1 MIQKRSAANEKISF
15 WRKVGYGFGEAGSQF
30 SFTLVSTY
38 LTVFYTDV
46 VGLTPVVISVI
57 MLAARIWDAV
67 NDPMFGVIAQNTS
80 TRWGRYRPYILFGA
94 PVLAVF
100 NCLTFFV
107 PEMSETA
114 KIIWCTAIYMGC
126 DLAYTAVNIST
137 GSIVNSMTSVVSER
151 VLLNSYKGVLGSI
164 AGVVISATAMPLILY
179 FGNGSTAEG
188 RGYFVAAAIYSLA
201 GMVCLW
207 ICAASSKEV
216 IFVKKRAQKRG
227 NILRTLFNSFRYIF
241 QDRDATM
248 LILAMIF
255 YLTGVF
261 GRLGIMAYYFIYV
274 LDNVGS
280 MALCSTAL
288 TIGMIVP
295 NLYTPF
301 LFQRIDKKYCGVI
314 ACICQAVCCIL
325 FFVLGSQGN
334 LILIA
339 LVTFLYGA
347 TNLGGQTSQALCG
360 EIIDNQWLLSG
371 VRSDGVVY
379 SCVSFATKLGNAVGG
394 SVGIVA
400 LGIVGFVA
408 NTEMPAEVLGRM
420 NAVINLGPAAFF
432 LLAAIPFLCMRM
444 TNRLSRENEEK
455 IQKAMVEEKGKE
467 EM

>member
-1 MIQKRSAANEKISF
+1 MKQKRSPANGKISF

-46 VGLTPVVISVI
+46 VGMTPLVISVI

-67 NDPMFGVIAQNTS
+67 NDPMFGIIAQNTS

-107 PEMSETA
+107 PEMMSA
-114 KIIWCTAIYMGC
+114 GARIAWCTVIYMAC

-137 GSIVNSMTSVVSER
+137 GSIVNSMTSIVNER
-151 VLLNSYKGVLGSI
+151 VLLNSYKGILGSI
-164 AGVVISATAMPLILY
+164 AGVVISATAMPLILF

-188 RGYFVAAAIYSLA
+188 KGYFVAAAIYSLA

-207 ICAASSKEV
+207 ICAAASKEV
-216 IFVKKRAQKRG
+216 IFAKKNRAQKRG

-248 LILAMIF
+248 LVLAMIF

-274 LDNVGS
+274 IDDVGG

-288 TIGMIVP
+288 TLGMIVP

-301 LFQRIDKKYCGVI
+301 LFKRVDKKYCGVI
-314 ACICQAVCCIL
+314 ACVCQAVCCIL
-325 FFVLGSQGN
+325 FFVLGSQKN
-334 LILIA
+334 LMLIA
-339 LVTFLYGA
+339 LVTFIYGA

-360 EIIDNQWLLSG
+360 EIIDNQWLVSG
-371 VRSDGVVY
+371 IRSDGVVY
-379 SCVSFATKLGNAVGG
+379 ACVSFATKLGNAIGG

-408 NTEMPAEVLGRM
+408 NTEMSAEVLGRM

-432 LLAAIPFLCMRM
+432 ILAVVPFLCMKM

-455 IQKAMVEEKGKE
+455 IQMTMGE
-467 EM
+467 